1 MKIKIALILLM
12 VALLGLDFGA
22 DESKTIFESVE
33 NILESKLGMFLAS
46 VVAAQC
52 RPKKCTKSIAIF
64 AMACVSLTVLLMSGQ
79 LALFKVNSEE
89 LLQFCHTMA
98 QFFTRSG

>member
-12 VALLGLDFGA
+12 VALLGIDFGA

-46 VVAAQC
+46 VVAAHIVKLIDGIESNC
-52 RPKKCTKSIAIF
+52 R
-64 AMACVSLTVLLMSGQ
+64 L
-79 LALFKVNSEE
+79 
-89 LLQFCHTMA
+89 
-98 QFFTRSG
+98 